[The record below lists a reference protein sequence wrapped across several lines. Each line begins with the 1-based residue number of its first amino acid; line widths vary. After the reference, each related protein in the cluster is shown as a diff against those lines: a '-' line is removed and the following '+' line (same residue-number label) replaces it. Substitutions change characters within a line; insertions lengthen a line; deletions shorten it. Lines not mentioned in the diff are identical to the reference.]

1 LERWRRKAGETLAS
15 IAKSYAVDFSVISRL
30 AE

>member
-1 LERWRRKAGETLAS
+1 LEQWRRKAAETLAS
-15 IAKSYAVDFSVISRL
+15 IAKSYAGDISMISRL